1 MSGFYSTEYERKID
15 EFSLRELIAD
25 IEHKRGIALDDF
37 QKEAIYYLFEGFDV
51 LVSAPTGSGKTLIA
65 EVKIEDVLARGGR
78 VWYSSPLKA
87 LSNDKYR
94 DFKNLFGHDKVGI
107 LTGDRKENPQANL
120 LVGTTEIFRNIIIEK
135 GIGNEVDVD
144 FIVFDEAHWIKDK
157 ERGVV
162 WEEAIIFAPKKTQ
175 LLLLSATFPNVE
187 EIALW
192 ISKIREREVKVVY
205 KTQRPVP
212 LEWYSIGKDIKPLF
226 TYDGKVSSSNYIKVD
241 LSSATLIE
249 NTTEFSLLR
258 TIAMM
263 KKRGVLPAIFFL
275 SSRREC
281 EEKSIEIAELIKE
294 GKIKI
299 GDESDIERRR
309 DFCKPYF
316 ETFPYL
322 RDNIFVENFILTGVA
337 PHHAGLI
344 PAMKILFED
353 ALKVG
358 LAYII
363 FATKTL
369 ASGIDVPAKSVV
381 IVDKYT
387 FDGEKERLLSPSE
400 VVQMAGRAGRRG
412 KDDVGYVF
420 ISSPL
425 RKHEIVKIFGE
436 IEPITSSFYITP
448 HLTLNLLKSMD
459 VSQCIQLIRKSLK
472 FFEISSKVESWKRKL
487 DEVKEKR
494 DFLLSSFYRIKPE
507 YKKCSIRTNI
517 SFSNTKNNIEEDE
530 KKIKEIDL
538 KIYVLGKIIEGVQ
551 KSSALESQISFQE
564 ENPEKIFPERLGKE
578 IFLFCVDSR
587 GRFGFL
593 VSEGNNTFRFE
604 SYKESKVISPKK
616 ISFCFEVDL
625 SQEKLSEEIH
635 HDIFDFV
642 KNNLLIHFHGRS
654 FRKIYEVQE
663 HALNLVRKLSKIKS
677 KYDEKNRKRAEEIE
691 RFPCFSCPVFS
702 ECSAISFDFLEIEK
716 EIGTLERKNP
726 DEVEREFRNM
736 LEFLKYLGYLD
747 ENYMLTEKGW
757 NASEIKNPRSIYI
770 YEAIDKGVLGYD
782 PVELAKNTALILS
795 EPKPPFV
802 KPPEKIERGIIER
815 IYKLELKFN
824 LPPKVKP
831 AEIIVRSKGQ
841 KQRKYAFCDGKIYK
855 AVHLWAKGYDIDFI
869 EEEVGVEVGDLSRMI
884 TQVVEVLRQL
894 EKIYGYKEPSRIA
907 IQKIYRSPISDFV
920 D

>member
-1 MSGFYSTEYERKID
+1 MSSFYSMEYGGSGD
-15 EFSLRELIAD
+15 FPLRDLIAD
-25 IEHKRGIALDDF
+25 VERKRGITLDDF
-37 QKEAIYYLFEGFDV
+37 QKEAIYYLFQGFDV

-65 EVKIEDVLARGGR
+65 EVKIEDVLIRGGR
-78 VWYSSPLKA
+78 VWYASPLKA

-94 DFKNLFGHDKVGI
+94 DFKKLFGHDKVGI
-107 LTGDRKENPQANL
+107 LTGDRKENPQADL
-120 LVGTTEIFRNIIIEK
+120 LVGTTEIFRNIIIES
-135 GIGNEVDVD
+135 GIGSEVDVD
-144 FIVFDEAHWIKDK
+144 FVVFDEAHWIKDR

-205 KTQRPVP
+205 KTERPVP

-226 TYDGKVSSSNYIKVD
+226 TYDGKVGSSNSVKVD

-249 NTTEFSLLR
+249 NTTEFSLMR
-258 TIAMM
+258 TIAML

-275 SSRREC
+275 SSRREV

-294 GKIKI
+294 GKIKL
-299 GDESDIERRR
+299 GDERDVERRR
-309 DFCKPYF
+309 AFCEPYF
-316 ETFPYL
+316 DAFPYL
-322 RDNIFVENFILTGVA
+322 IDNIFVDNFILTGVA

-358 LAYII
+358 LAYAI

-400 VVQMAGRAGRRG
+400 LIQMAGRAGRRG
-412 KDDVGYVF
+412 KDDIGYVF

-425 RKHEIVKIFGE
+425 RKHEIGKLFGE
-436 IEPITSSFYITP
+436 IEPISSSFYITP

-472 FFEISSKVESWKRKL
+472 FFEISSKVESWRRKL
-487 DEVKEKR
+487 DELKEKR
-494 DFLLSSFYRIKPE
+494 EILLASFYRIKPE
-507 YKKCSIRTNI
+507 YKKCSLKTNI
-517 SFSNTKNNIEEDE
+517 SFVNTKNNLKEDE
-530 KKIKEIDL
+530 KKIKEIEL
-538 KIYVLGKIIEGVQ
+538 KISLLQRIIEGIQ
-551 KSSALESQISFQE
+551 KSASQKSQFLFQNDSLERIFSERSGE
-564 ENPEKIFPERLGKE
+564 EV
-578 IFLFCVDSR
+578 FLFCVDNR
-587 GRFGFL
+587 GKLGFL
-593 VSEGNNTFRFE
+593 VVEENNTYRFE
-604 SYKESKVISPKK
+604 SYRESKAVSPKK
-616 ISFCFEVDL
+616 VSFCFEVDL
-625 SQEKLSEEIH
+625 SYEKLPEEIQY
-635 HDIFDFV
+635 DISDFV
-642 KNNLLIHFHGRS
+642 KDNLLIHFHGRS
-654 FRKIYEVQE
+654 FKKIYEVEE
-663 HALNLVRKLSKIKS
+663 HATGIVRKLSKIKS
-677 KYDEKNRKRAEEIE
+677 KYIEKNIKRAGEIE
-691 RFPCFSCPVFS
+691 RFPCFDCPVFS
-702 ECSAISFDFLEIEK
+702 SCSAISSEFLEREK
-716 EIGTLERKNP
+716 EIEILERKNP

-736 LEFLKYLGYLD
+736 LEFLRYLGYLD
-747 ENYMLTEKGW
+747 EDYMLTEKGW
-757 NASEIKNPRSIYI
+757 NAAEIKNPRSIYI

-782 PVELAKNTALILS
+782 PVELAANTALILS

-802 KPPEKIERGIIER
+802 KPPEKIERDIMER

-831 AEIIVRSKGQ
+831 AEIIVRSKGGKQ
-841 KQRKYAFCDGKIYK
+841 KKYAFCDGKIYK
-855 AVHLWAKGYDIDFI
+855 AVNLWAKGYDIDFI
-869 EEEVGVEVGDLSRMI
+869 EGEVGVEVGDFSRMI

-894 EKIYGYKEPSRIA
+894 EKIYGYKEPSRVA
-907 IQKIYRSPISDFV
+907 VQKIYRSPVSDFV